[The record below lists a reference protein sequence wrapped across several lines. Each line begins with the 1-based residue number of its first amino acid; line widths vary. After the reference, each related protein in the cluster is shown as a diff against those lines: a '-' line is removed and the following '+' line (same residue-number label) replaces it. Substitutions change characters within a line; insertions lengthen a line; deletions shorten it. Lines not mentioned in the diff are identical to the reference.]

1 MANQIKSDREYR
13 EKRRNEMAKKMAKT
27 ITQNLYTY
35 LCIAIPFMLIATI
48 WTDFTLPKAGWGLM
62 GDGILTVVLMVV
74 GERLMVRVGTFGGK
88 LDDEHVAAKNRYKTA
103 KTEAKKRNIALMT
116 PYCEWQIDQEFERA
130 KRARCSKIR
139 IRYNDYLD
147 LYEGKTLDELKDVLP
162 LEKAVA
168 VDQINRMEPIELT
181 PDMLL
186 YNCGRRHSRR
196 DIPESGEE
204 FEDKKIMGRKGL
216 VISIVTCLICIGL
229 PLTWSGAVTLER
241 VIYTLGKLCILL
253 YRMFKGYDD
262 GAKAYH
268 TVEVRYLDSKSE
280 YLEEFVIFVDDKIY
294 IKIANE
300 YTDINR
306 IMGLETPEKNEDVK
320 IPCVQLDQE
329 RAGESDPGS
338 QPHPLADPHCVC
350 A

>member
-1 MANQIKSDREYR
+1 MKRLTDSEREYR
-13 EKRRNEMAKKMAKT
+13 ERKHNEAAKKLAKT

-35 LCIAIPFMLIATI
+35 LCIAIPFMLLATI
-48 WTDFTLPKAGWGLM
+48 WTDFTLPKAGWGLA

-88 LDDEHVAAKNRYKTA
+88 LDDEYVSAKNRYKTA
-103 KTEAKKRNIALMT
+103 KSEAKKRNISLMT
-116 PYCEWQIDQEFERA
+116 PFCEWQVDEEFERA
-130 KRARCSKIR
+130 RRARCSRLR
-139 IRYNDYLD
+139 IKYEDYTSK
-147 LYEGKTLDELKDVLP
+147 YEGHSLDDLKDMLP

-186 YNCGRRHSRR
+186 YNCGRRQNRR

-204 FEDKKIMGRKGL
+204 FEDRKIMGKKGL

-229 PLTWSGAVTLER
+229 PLTWCGVVTLER

-268 TVEVRYLDSKSE
+268 TVEVRHLDSKSE
-280 YLEEFVIFVDDKIY
+280 YLEEFVTFVDDKIY

-300 YTDINR
+300 YTEINR
-306 IMGLETPEKNEDVK
+306 IMGLEIPKKNDYVE
-320 IPCVQLDQE
+320 IPCIQSNQE
-329 RAGESDPGS
+329 RAGDSDLGS
-338 QPHPLADPHCVC
+338 QPHLLADSHRAC

>member
-1 MANQIKSDREYR
+1 MPSQIKSDREYR
-13 EKRRNEMAKKMAKT
+13 ERRHNEAAKRMAKT

-88 LDDEHVAAKNRYKTA
+88 LDEEYLTAKLRYKTA
-103 KTEAKKRNIALMT
+103 KEEAKKRVIALLT
-116 PYCEWQIDQEFERA
+116 PFCEWQVDQEFERA
-130 KRARCSKIR
+130 KRARCSRIR
-139 IRYNDYLD
+139 IKYEEYTAK
-147 LYEGKTLDELKDVLP
+147 YEGKSLEKLKTMLP
-162 LEKAVA
+162 LDKAMA
-168 VDQINRMEPIELT
+168 VDQINKLEPIALT

-186 YNCGRRHSRR
+186 YNCDGRGSRR

-204 FEDKKIMGRKGL
+204 FEDRKIVGKKGL
-216 VISIVTCLICIGL
+216 VISVVPCMICVGL
-229 PLTWSGAVTLER
+229 PLTWGGAVTIER
-241 VIYTLGKLCILL
+241 VTYTAGKLCVLL
-253 YRMFKGYDD
+253 YRMFKGYSD

-268 TVEVRYLDSKSE
+268 TIEVKYLDSKSE
-280 YLEEFVIFVDDKIY
+280 YLEDFCTFVDKKEY
-294 IKIANE
+294 LNIANE

-306 IMGLETPEKNEDVK
+306 ILGQYSPGNGEKHVE
-320 IPCVQLDQE
+320 IPCIEPNQE
-329 RAGESDPGS
+329 RAGDSDLGS
-338 QPHPLADPHCVC
+338 QLNPAADSYC